1 MESAAAAS
9 AWVSRRAARSRLIA
23 TARRT
28 LVSSSAASGRSRSA
42 NTLPELTSIDS
53 PLLLRLRI
61 SHLIIGQCRLET
73 APDEF
78 HVGLRGANT
87 TRRLLLK
94 AVQHINGS
102 LKAQRIDR
110 PKRVGLEIADDFE
123 PPYCATLS
131 APPIWRITACGMANK

>member
-78 HVGLRGANT
+78 HVGLRGAHIPVPGLYLNSGMRGSVSVAP
-87 TRRLLLK
+87 RR
-94 AVQHINGS
+94 
-102 LKAQRIDR
+102 RD
-110 PKRVGLEIADDFE
+110 
-123 PPYCATLS
+123 T
-131 APPIWRITACGMANK
+131 IT